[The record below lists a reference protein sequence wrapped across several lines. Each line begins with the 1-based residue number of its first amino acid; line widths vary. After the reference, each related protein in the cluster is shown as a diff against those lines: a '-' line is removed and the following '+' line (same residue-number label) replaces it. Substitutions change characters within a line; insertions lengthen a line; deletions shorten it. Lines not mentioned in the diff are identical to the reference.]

1 MRNIGKSGV
10 RYRVEGMKIKRKKR
24 ETQRPIR
31 PCLLFARPQG
41 NVRKVKRSLKG
52 TNNNKDGKEKRNP
65 KQRQRKQSPFL
76 FWGKQS
82 LKLKIE

>member
-10 RYRVEGMKIKRKKR
+10 RYRLEGMKIEREKR

-31 PCLLFARPQG
+31 PCLLFPRPQG

-52 TNNNKDGKEKRNP
+52 TNSNKNGKEKRNP
-65 KQRQRKQSPFL
+65 
-76 FWGKQS
+76 
-82 LKLKIE
+82 